1 MMTRDMSSARL
12 SAVEDEV
19 EQSFGRARRQ
29 YDGRSERTNDLTS
42 SIIPRGTSFHRW
54 VELDRTAFFNL
65 PAARHH
71 RDPLAWLNQRCSS
84 IVKGL
89 TFCVAAAPDS
99 MRGAMDLVH
108 MGARL

>member
-1 MMTRDMSSARL
+1 MTRDMSPARL

-54 VELDRTAFFNL
+54 VERDRTL
-65 PAARHH
+65 
-71 RDPLAWLNQRCSS
+71 S
-84 IVKGL
+84 L
-89 TFCVAAAPDS
+89 TRPSPVTTETHWP
-99 MRGAMDLVH
+99 G
-108 MGARL
+108 